1 MNQDN
6 KKTENLIPLEQVL
19 QDMQY
24 GSGVESAA
32 EDYYYLHY
40 ATDEEKAEIDRRRK
54 IESFVSKIVAVATIA
69 IVVYLIVKE
78 VII

>member
-6 KKTENLIPLEQVL
+6 KKPENLIPLEQVL

-24 GSGVESAA
+24 GSGIESAA

-40 ATDEEKAEIDRRRK
+40 ATDEEKAEINRRRK
-54 IESFVSKIVAVATIA
+54 IESVISKIVAVATFA
-69 IVVYLIVKE
+69 LVVYLIIKE
-78 VII
+78 AIV

>member
-6 KKTENLIPLEQVL
+6 KKPEELIPLEQVL
-19 QDMQY
+19 KDMQD

-54 IESFVSKIVAVATIA
+54 IESVVSIIVAVATFA
-69 IVVYLIVKE
+69 LVVYLAFKD

>member
-1 MNQDN
+1 MNQKN
-6 KKTENLIPLEQVL
+6 KKEEKMIPLEQVL

-54 IESFVSKIVAVATIA
+54 IESVVSKIVAVVTIA